1 MSGMYGLRL
10 PLNVP
15 FWSGVLI
22 SRLRRLAVL
31 PVVASLATIAVLV
44 PPASALEPPPLPTDT
59 PPALP
64 SSPPGAG
71 TFDGTFSDDD
81 GLVQEPDIE
90 TIAAFGI
97 TQGCSQTFLYCPAD
111 FVPRAQMASFFV
123 RALDLPT
130 TNVDWFT
137 DDDDSIH
144 EDAINRVAAA
154 GIALGCDVGRYCP
167 SNLVSREQMATFL
180 VRAFQVAPSTTRNG
194 TAFRDVAGPHA
205 QSINGLA
212 NAGIAQGCTADMFC
226 PATNVNRAQM
236 ASFLARALRATG
248 VEAAE
253 FESAAT
259 FTNYGTHTC
268 AACNANPVV
277 YGPGLTNVTG
287 TVWWIPLYY
296 WVNDFGQHVTY
307 WGDYAYAFPGSPWRV
322 PSTGYGPADAQNVY
336 YDKQQNG
343 QLYVR
348 NYVYDEATGQ
358 WSGAW

>member
-1 MSGMYGLRL
+1 M
-10 PLNVP
+10 VA
-15 FWSGVLI
+15 VLAT
-22 SRLRRLAVL
+22 LAVL
-31 PVVASLATIAVLV
+31 A
-44 PPASALEPPPLPTDT
+44 PPASALEPPPLPTE
-59 PPALP
+59 PLPALP

-71 TFDGTFSDDD
+71 LFDGTFSDDD

-97 TQGCSQTFLYCPAD
+97 TQGCSQPTLYCPAA

-130 TNVDWFT
+130 ADVDRFT

-154 GIALGCDVGRYCP
+154 GIALGCGVGRYCP
-167 SNLVSREQMATFL
+167 SELVSREQMATFM
-180 VRAFQVAPSTTRNG
+180 VRAYQIAPSPTRNG
-194 TAFRDVAGPHA
+194 TGFRDVAGPHA
-205 QSINGLA
+205 QNINGLA
-212 NAGIAQGCTADMFC
+212 NAGIAQGCAFDLFC

-248 VEAAE
+248 VAAAE
-253 FESAAT
+253 FKPAAT
-259 FTNYGTHTC
+259 FTHYGTHTC
-268 AACNANPVV
+268 EGSANPVV

-287 TVWWIPLYY
+287 TVWWIPLFY
-296 WVNDFGQHVTY
+296 WINDFGQHVTY
-307 WGDYAYAFPGSPWRV
+307 WGDYAYAYPGSPWRV
-322 PSTGYGPADAQNVY
+322 PSTGYGPADVQNVY

-343 QLYVR
+343 LLYVR

-358 WSGAW
+358 WSGAWSTATFTGGGADWSCRWKAFGLPGGGV